1 MRKRSKKGLRRRYGR
16 AIPLAPGQKPKLAV
30 DTKPAGSCAFE
41 VRDQLGNV
49 RGYIEFSREGF
60 RFVDNMAVK
69 GEWKRTKMQALGDFK
84 KFVRRSP

>member
-1 MRKRSKKGLRRRYGR
+1 MKHRALRRRYGR

-30 DTKPAGSCAFE
+30 DTKPAGSCAFT

-49 RGYIEFSREGF
+49 RGYIEFSREGY

-69 GEWKRTKMQALGDFK
+69 GGWRTTRAQALSDFK
-84 KFVRRSP
+84 KMVRRPG